1 MVAELQQFLF
11 SNSKPTHNPKHCRQS
26 AYPILNFSQTF
37 CQKPPKW
44 KKIKNFCRERRRR
57 YKIIKEHG
65 LLVANR
71 TLSWL
76 SKYSDALGCNQ
87 SSNGK
92 TNTTGRFI
100 AFMQLM
106 NGVGFDSIVEGLQYA
121 HDLKK
126 YVFRCVRVCYAWAQ
140 IPFQWFF
147 HFDFKF
153 HSVIIRH
160 RLYEVRKN
168 GITSFHG
175 GKIFHRLRTQR
186 MSKIRDKR
194 ADQFNSQWEW
204 KQLMPSLIPAAA
216 SNNPLANLMI
226 VNAGVKRKS
235 TPLDILG
242 EWTKT
247 QSRYSETNA
256 NTISGLPSYDKLTED
271 EKELCSTIRL
281 VPTAYLSHK
290 SILMSENSKSGNLRL
305 ADARRLIKID
315 VNKTR
320 QLYDFLLKSGFIN
333 KPQL

>member
-1 MVAELQQFLF
+1 MSYYLDGIVGKMVGLVKDPYQPLTVPYLYKI
-11 SNSKPTHNPKHCRQS
+11 NSVEPPRHDLESHNFKEMAGYRCARD
-26 AYPILNFSQTF
+26 L
-37 CQKPPKW
+37 KKW
-44 KKIKNFCRERRRR
+44 NKCDEDVSEAHNCAMFNVYNNRLRERRRR

-76 SKYSDALGCNQ
+76 SKYSEALGSNQ

-92 TNTTGRFI
+92 TNTSGRFI

-106 NGVGFDSIVEGLQYA
+106 SGVDFDSIVEALQYA

-126 YVFRCVRVCYAWAQ
+126 YVFR
-140 IPFQWFF
+140 
-147 HFDFKF
+147 
-153 HSVIIRH
+153 
-160 RLYEVRKN
+160 LYEVRKN
-168 GITSFHG
+168 GIESFHG
-175 GKIFHRLRTQR
+175 GKIFHRLRAQR
-186 MSKIRDKR
+186 LSKIRDKR

-204 KQLMPSLIPAAA
+204 KQLMPSSIPAVA

-235 TPLDILG
+235 TPLDIL
-242 EWTKT
+242 
-247 QSRYSETNA
+247 
-256 NTISGLPSYDKLTED
+256 GLPSYDKLTED

-281 VPTAYLSHK
+281 VPTAYLSYK
-290 SILMSENSKSGNLRL
+290 SMLMSENTKSNNLRL

-333 KPQL
+333 KPET